1 LLEGNEEEEP
11 DEANE
16 PQEKQIEINMND
28 PHLKSFEANLEE
40 EFKKFSLEV
49 ANRFKSFKEEYLQA
63 SKERIDE
70 KEKENALKRE
80 TNNQKIETFN
90 DQQQKFNER
99 AENLLQIYANL
110 ANHKR
115 TLFDKYMAICD
126 WREFV
131 NQKKKAK
138 RVYSVIRI

>member
-1 LLEGNEEEEP
+1 MLEGGEEEEP

-40 EFKKFSLEV
+40 EFKKFSLDIAE
-49 ANRFKSFKEEYLQA
+49 RFKAFKEEYTQA
-63 SKERIDE
+63 SKERIDG
-70 KEKENALKRE
+70 KEKENALKRD
-80 TNNQKIETFN
+80 TNNQKIETLN
-90 DQQQKFNER
+90 DQQQKYNER
-99 AENLLQIYANL
+99 AEDLLQIYGNL
-110 ANHKR
+110 AGHKR
-115 TLFDKYMAICD
+115 ALFDKYVAICD

-138 RVYSVIRI
+138 RVWA